1 MYLGLCM
8 SLPVIVCDDSKFA
21 RAQLI
26 RALPANLKV
35 DLKEASDG
43 MEALELIKSGY
54 GELMFLDLNMPNM
67 DGYQVL
73 EEIKK
78 NQYDVLVIVI
88 TGDIQSS
95 AEKRIMSLGALSYLK
110 KPLDINLLLQVLD
123 KYGLAEIVEE
133 QGDPSRNANVM
144 GNWDNG
150 ITYMDK
156 LQEVINIATGQA
168 AKQLADLLNI
178 FITLP
183 IPKVSHLTGKEIYS
197 CLKGLVMDPD
207 DILISSGFV
216 GSDMNGEIL
225 ISFSGECINNLL
237 TLVVGDPNSGT
248 NRKAAVIDI
257 SNLLLSTLMNGVGE
271 FLGAQFT
278 RSHPSVVRLNDS
290 IQLLSP
296 QLADKKIL
304 NVKMIYSIPKRD
316 IECVLYLLFTEDAMP
331 SLTERLSYI

>member
-1 MYLGLCM
+1 MG
-8 SLPVIVCDDSKFA
+8 LPVIVCDDSKFA

-26 RALPANLKV
+26 RALPSNLKQN
-35 DLKEASDG
+35 LKEAADG
-43 MEALELIKSGY
+43 EQALELIKSGF

-95 AEKRIMSLGALSYLK
+95 AEKRIMSLGALAYLK
-110 KPLDINLLLQVLD
+110 KPLDVSLLFQVLD

-133 QGDPSRNANVM
+133 SSNESNINIRGDW
-144 GNWDNG
+144 GNG

-168 AKQLADLLNI
+168 AKQLADMLNI

-183 IPKVSHLTGKEIYS
+183 IPKVSYLSGKEIYE
-197 CLKGLVMDPD
+197 CLHGLAVDSD
-207 DILISSGFV
+207 DILISTGFV
-216 GSDMNGEIL
+216 GSNMNGEIL
-225 ISFSGECINNLL
+225 ISFSKECIDNLL
-237 TLVVGDPNSGT
+237 ALIIGDVATDT
-248 NRKAAVIDI
+248 NRRASIIDV
-257 SNLLLSTLMNGVGE
+257 SNLILSTLMNGIGE

-290 IQLLSP
+290 VQLISP
-296 QLADKKIL
+296 NLVNEKIL
-304 NVKMIYSIPKRD
+304 NVKMIYSIPKKN
-316 IECVLYLLFTEDAMP
+316 IECVLYLLFTEDALP